1 MNVIHN
7 PVPNQTE
14 PVVHVE
20 NVSKRYI
27 FQQYRPS
34 LRQEAVQMA
43 QRLVGRMQQGNWESQ
58 AFWPL
63 KDISF
68 TLNRGDTLGIIGHN
82 GAGKTTLLRLLS
94 GIIEPTEGRIMVNG
108 RFATLIG
115 LGAGFDYERSGR
127 ENIFLNAAIQGVN
140 PEEIEQRVHDII
152 EFSELGDFID
162 VRVKLYSSG
171 MIARLGFSI
180 AVHILPDVVF
190 LDEVLSVGDTAF
202 QEKSSERIL
211 ELRERN
217 TTLVFVSH
225 SMSSI
230 EKMCKRTIW
239 LDHGQI
245 KMDGPTQEV
254 VKAYAGRY
262 MKEKD
267 SELENPLEVP
277 AIADPAS
284 GSNG

>member
-7 PVPNQTE
+7 PSPIQGE
-14 PVVHVE
+14 PVVRVE

-43 QRLVGRMQQGNWESQ
+43 KRFIGRVQQGNWESQ

-63 KDISF
+63 KNVSF
-68 TLNRGDTLGIIGHN
+68 TLNRGDTLGIVGHN

-94 GIIEPTEGRIMVNG
+94 GIIEPTEGSITVNG

-127 ENIFLNAAIQGVN
+127 ENIYLNAAIQGVP
-140 PEEIEQRVHDII
+140 PEEIEQRVDDII
-152 EFSELGDFID
+152 EFSELGEFID

-202 QEKSSERIL
+202 QEKSSERIMQ
-211 ELRERN
+211 LRERN

-225 SMSSI
+225 SMTSI
-230 EKMCKRTIW
+230 EKMCQRTIW

-245 KMDGPTQEV
+245 KMDGPTDEV
-254 VKAYAGRY
+254 IEAYAGRY
-262 MKEKD
+262 LKHDEDKAEA
-267 SELENPLEVP
+267 ELQANPR
-277 AIADPAS
+277 
-284 GSNG
+284 

>member
-7 PVPNQTE
+7 PSTHEGE
-14 PVVHVE
+14 PVVQVD
-20 NVSKRYI
+20 NVSKRYV

-43 QRLVGRMQQGNWESQ
+43 RRWVGRMQQGSWESQ

-68 TLNRGDTLGIIGHN
+68 TLNKGDTLGIVGHN

-94 GIIEPTEGRIMVNG
+94 GIIEPTEGTITVNG

-127 ENIFLNAAIQGVN
+127 ENIYLNAAIQGVQ
-140 PEEIEQRVHDII
+140 PDEIEQRVDDII
-152 EFSELGDFID
+152 AFSELGEFID

-171 MIARLGFSI
+171 MIARLGFSV

-225 SMSSI
+225 SMASI
-230 EKMCKRTIW
+230 QKMCTRTIW
-239 LDHGQI
+239 LDHGRI
-245 KMDGPTQEV
+245 KMDGPTEEV
-254 VKAYAGRY
+254 IQAYAGRY
-262 MKEKD
+262 LNND
-267 SELENPLEVP
+267 SDVAASEPETALETDTAP
-277 AIADPAS
+277 
-284 GSNG
+284 